1 MPAPLQASLRKK
13 EAELELVAPYS
24 RSYGRTLVASVLESE
39 SQGLSLVR
47 RAAFFSSAIH
57 GSAIRPTQATH
68 PMPNR

>member
-1 MPAPLQASLRKK
+1 MRPDPCALTPQASLRKK

-47 RAAFFSSAIH
+47 LRAGGFQPPWAAICL
-57 GSAIRPTQATH
+57 QK
-68 PMPNR
+68 